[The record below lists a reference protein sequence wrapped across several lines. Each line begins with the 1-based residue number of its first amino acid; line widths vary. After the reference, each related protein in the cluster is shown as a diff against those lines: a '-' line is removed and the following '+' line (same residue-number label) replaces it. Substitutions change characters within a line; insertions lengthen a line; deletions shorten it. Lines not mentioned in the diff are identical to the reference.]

1 MWVWEWKWLIELCVK
16 CNDNSSLAYDASVTK
31 SFCEIGYKQIKMSLI
46 KRRFVFPLLTE
57 KEYKTG
63 VFL

>member
-16 CNDNSSLAYDASVTK
+16 GNDNSSLAYDVK
-31 SFCEIGYKQIKMSLI
+31 CHKIILWNWIGADKMSLI
-46 KRRFVFPLLTE
+46 KHRFVFPLLTE
-57 KEYKTG
+57 KEYKTD